1 MCSSLG
7 YPGRRCGAESTVLN
21 GDGGSGRRT
30 SPACVA
36 GVPGIRHERGYLAQK
51 EQPGLEFS
59 PRFETGEGATQ
70 DEPAASSGGGAGRR
84 SRSGVRD
91 ASPSLGSP
99 TNQSAATLWK
109 CCGVRKVAN
118 HAGGVEFQ
126 WRVNLPAAVPGP
138 NPAASGVVAEDGGR
152 WEFPGTRVK
161 PRRWFAGC
169 MARWCGVTTA
179 AQGAS

>member
-1 MCSSLG
+1 MDWGLVQKRVLGMCSSLG

-51 EQPGLEFS
+51 ERPGLEFS

-118 HAGGVEFQ
+118 HAGGVELLGLELTCGGGVG
-126 WRVNLPAAVPGP
+126 WNSGACRGSGRARSAWKGYRRRGGAPG
-138 NPAASGVVAEDGGR
+138 
-152 WEFPGTRVK
+152 
-161 PRRWFAGC
+161 
-169 MARWCGVTTA
+169 
-179 AQGAS
+179 

>member
-1 MCSSLG
+1 M
-7 YPGRRCGAESTVLN
+7 
-21 GDGGSGRRT
+21 
-30 SPACVA
+30 A

-109 CCGVRKVAN
+109 WCGVRKVVN
-118 HAGGVEFQ
+118 HAGGVE
-126 WRVNLPAAVPGP
+126 LLGLELTCGG
-138 NPAASGVVAEDGGR
+138 GVG
-152 WEFPGTRVK
+152 
-161 PRRWFAGC
+161 
-169 MARWCGVTTA
+169 
-179 AQGAS
+179 